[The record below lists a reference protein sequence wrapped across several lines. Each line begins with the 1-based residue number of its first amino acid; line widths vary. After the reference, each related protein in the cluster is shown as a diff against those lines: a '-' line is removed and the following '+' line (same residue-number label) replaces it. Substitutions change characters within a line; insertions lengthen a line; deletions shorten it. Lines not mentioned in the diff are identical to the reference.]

1 MTLRRYGRSLA
12 RLGREPRAAVR
23 LSGRC
28 GYGRTGGAG
37 GSGGKPGAAAGDG
50 RGADHQADA
59 GEGIDEYVVGVAPGR
74 P

>member
-1 MTLRRYGRSLA
+1 M
-12 RLGREPRAAVR
+12 GREPRAAVR